1 MLLAEPKALNAQRSL
16 SSAPSRE
23 NRCGKELYLSENNE
37 KMRVGQFQF
46 DNVVFDILACLLQER
61 GMAGRVWDIYP
72 LRRVMESGLP
82 EYDGKL

>member
-1 MLLAEPKALNAQRSL
+1 MAEPKALNAQRSL
-16 SSAPSRE
+16 SSVHSRE

-46 DNVVFDILACLLQER
+46 DNVVFDILTRLLQER
-61 GMAGRVWDIYP
+61 GMAGRVWDIYL

>member
-1 MLLAEPKALNAQRSL
+1 M
-16 SSAPSRE
+16 
-23 NRCGKELYLSENNE
+23 SENNK

-46 DNVVFDILACLLQER
+46 DNVVFDILTRLLQER